1 MTTPRT
7 TSRHSALKGT
17 VAAAAGIA
25 VMLGGAGTF
34 ALWNQQGAIGS
45 GSTGTGAL
53 TAEFD
58 PQTTWQDTTA
68 GAGNAVEDVTAFRMV
83 PGDTLVGST
92 AVTVTATGENLL
104 VDTGLHYAEGTLPED
119 ITAEV
124 TLTDGEGEP
133 VTRLQGSNTGTRHDL
148 TATITL
154 AFDADAEA
162 SMSEPIDLSA
172 ISVDLRQ
179 VLN

>member
-17 VAAAAGIA
+17 VAATAGIA
-25 VMLGGAGTF
+25 VLLAGAGTF

-58 PQTTWQDTTA
+58 PQTRWRDATD
-68 GAGNAVEDVTAFRMV
+68 GAGNPIEDITAFRMV
-83 PGDTLVGST
+83 PGDTLVGTTGVS
-92 AVTVTATGENLL
+92 VTATGENLL
-104 VDTGLHYAEGTLPED
+104 VDTGLHYAEGALQAD
-119 ITAEV
+119 VTAEV

-133 VTRLQGSNTGTRHDL
+133 VTRLEGSNTGTRHEL

-154 AFDADAEA
+154 AFDADAAA